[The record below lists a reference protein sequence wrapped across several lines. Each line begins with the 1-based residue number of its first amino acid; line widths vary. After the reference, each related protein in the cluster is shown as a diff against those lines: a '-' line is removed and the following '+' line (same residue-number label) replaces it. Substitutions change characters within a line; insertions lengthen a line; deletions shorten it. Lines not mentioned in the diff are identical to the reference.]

1 MVFIMNTPEKNNKE
15 ILNVKQ
21 EEDCMRRVQTK
32 IKQY

>member
-1 MVFIMNTPEKNNKE
+1 MVFTMNTSEKNNKE

-21 EEDCMRRVQTK
+21 EEDCMRWVQAK